1 MPTLSGT
8 RSMRLPAGWY
18 PRDAGEVARLVGAW
32 LGDVTP
38 EGASFA
44 SVSPHAGWAF
54 SGDLAARSVAALRPS
69 DTVVIVA
76 GHLGC
81 ADPLLAAYEQSYET
95 VQGLVDADA
104 ILFEALISELRE
116 DGIPAPERDR
126 YADNGVETLLPLVA
140 ALQPGA
146 RALWLRCP
154 PNFIARQL
162 GAALMRAAAATGKT
176 VSVVGS
182 TDLTHYG
189 PAYGFSP
196 MGSGEKARA
205 WVRNVNDR
213 AFVAA
218 LESMNPTALLEAA
231 VSRGAACSGGAA
243 AAALCFAL
251 ESGATEA
258 RILGRSLSCD
268 VRPDDSFVGYCAA
281 AFA

>member
-8 RSMRLPAGWY
+8 RSMCLPAGWY
-18 PRDAGEVARLVGAW
+18 PRSAAEIERLIAGWTAG
-32 LGDVTP
+32 TP
-38 EGASFA
+38 SSQALA
-44 SVSPHAGWAF
+44 CIAPHAGWTF
-54 SGDLAARSVAALRPS
+54 SGGLAAIAVRSLRPS
-69 DTVVIVA
+69 DTIVVIA
-76 GHLGC
+76 GHLG
-81 ADPLLAAYEQSYET
+81 ADDPLLAAYESRYET
-95 VQGLVDADA
+95 VQTHLDADGD
-104 ILFEALISELRE
+104 LFEALVAELRE

-126 YADNGVETLLPLVA
+126 YVDNGVEIILPIVA

-146 RALWLRCP
+146 RILWLRCP

-162 GAALMRAAAATGKT
+162 GAALMRAASSTGRT

-196 MGSGEKARA
+196 AGSGAKAQA
-205 WVRNVNDR
+205 WVRNSNDR
-213 AFVAA
+213 SFVAA

-231 VSRGAACSGGAA
+231 VSRHAACSGGAA
-243 AAALCFAL
+243 AAALCYAI

-258 RILGRSLSCD
+258 RILGRALSCE
-268 VRPDDSFVGYCAA
+268 VRPDESFVGYCAA